1 MPLSEHEKQVLAE
14 IERQLA
20 ADDPRFVARTRR
32 TIRSPKMDVALRRR
46 LAILLAVFGV
56 PGLLMLGVLP
66 SPWNLILA
74 GIALVAL
81 FAAVLLGASLAKK
94 SGSHASHVPPDDRR

>member
-20 ADDPRFVARTRR
+20 ADDPRFVARTRKK
-32 TIRSPKMDVALRRR
+32 IRKPQMRSVLRRR
-46 LAILLAVFGV
+46 IATVLAVLGV

-66 SPWNLILA
+66 GPWNLVVSGTALA
-74 GIALVAL
+74 ALLV
-81 FAAVLLGASLAKK
+81 AVLLGVSSTRKETSLT
-94 SGSHASHVPPDDRR
+94 GQVPPDDRR